1 MRPARHSTLKSV
13 FAVFLVLGLAATIPP
28 ARAQNYKFKVLHTFR
43 GKDGW
48 LPTGQ
53 LIRDADG
60 DLYGVTE
67 GGGSG
72 KCLGL
77 GCGTVFEMNSAGKLV
92 WSYSFHGKDG
102 FGPQAGVLRDAKG
115 NFYGTTVD
123 GGILNCP
130 EQGNYGCGVLFK
142 LDPTGK
148 KETVLHNFKGNCNG
162 KQDGEFPESAPVMDA
177 AGNLYATTPLGGP
190 PFVCAGTVFKVS
202 SAGKETILH
211 KFAGSQDGANPG
223 AGLIL
228 RGHDLYGTTGGG
240 GDDNQGTVFSM
251 TRKGSETVLYN
262 FTGGADGG
270 DPSSVLVFD
279 NAGNQY
285 GTTRSG
291 GSNCGVNGCGTVFEI
306 MPNGTQKT
314 LYVFCQLSQCKDGE
328 RPLQGPLVL
337 DQAGN
342 IYGTTLLGGSTNNG
356 TVFKLDPSGNET
368 VLHDFTG
375 GADGAAPAAG
385 LVRDKLGNLYGT
397 AEIGGDPNCTLGGNQ
412 GCGVVF
418 ELMP

>member
-142 LDPTGK
+142 LD
-148 KETVLHNFKGNCNG
+148 
-162 KQDGEFPESAPVMDA
+162 
-177 AGNLYATTPLGGP
+177 
-190 PFVCAGTVFKVS
+190 
-202 SAGKETILH
+202 
-211 KFAGSQDGANPG
+211 
-223 AGLIL
+223 
-228 RGHDLYGTTGGG
+228 
-240 GDDNQGTVFSM
+240 
-251 TRKGSETVLYN
+251 
-262 FTGGADGG
+262 
-270 DPSSVLVFD
+270 
-279 NAGNQY
+279 
-285 GTTRSG
+285 
-291 GSNCGVNGCGTVFEI
+291 
-306 MPNGTQKT
+306 
-314 LYVFCQLSQCKDGE
+314 
-328 RPLQGPLVL
+328 
-337 DQAGN
+337 
-342 IYGTTLLGGSTNNG
+342 
-356 TVFKLDPSGNET
+356 
-368 VLHDFTG
+368 
-375 GADGAAPAAG
+375 
-385 LVRDKLGNLYGT
+385 
-397 AEIGGDPNCTLGGNQ
+397 
-412 GCGVVF
+412 
-418 ELMP
+418 